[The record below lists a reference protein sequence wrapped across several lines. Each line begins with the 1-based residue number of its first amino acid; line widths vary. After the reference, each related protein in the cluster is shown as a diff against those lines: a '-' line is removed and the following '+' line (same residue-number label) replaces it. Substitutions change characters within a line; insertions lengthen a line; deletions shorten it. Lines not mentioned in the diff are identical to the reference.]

1 MKKLIV
7 STIGLLALA
16 GLFLFDAVAG
26 TGGAQ
31 FDAWNAEFAGWLDG
45 APGKT
50 LMVGMFIAAGY
61 YGVIEPRLD
70 RCGVAVV
77 FGVILANA
85 QTVIDAFL
93 TASIAVPA
101 A

>member
-1 MKKLIV
+1 MKKLII
-7 STIGLLALA
+7 STITLLALA
-16 GLFLFDAVAG
+16 GLFLFDAAAG

-31 FDAWNAEFAGWLDG
+31 FDAWNAEFVGWLDG

-50 LMVGMFIAAGY
+50 LMVGMFLVAAY
-61 YGVIEPRLD
+61 YGIVEPRLD
-70 RCGVAVV
+70 RCGIAVA

-93 TASIAVPA
+93 TASIAAPTL
-101 A
+101 